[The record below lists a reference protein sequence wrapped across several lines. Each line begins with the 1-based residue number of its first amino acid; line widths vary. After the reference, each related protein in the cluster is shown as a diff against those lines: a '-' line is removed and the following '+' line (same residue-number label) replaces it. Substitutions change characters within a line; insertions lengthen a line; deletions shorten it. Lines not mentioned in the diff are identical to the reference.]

1 MMEVVRRSRQPAGR
15 VPATVVERGVLE
27 VRLLGQLEVV
37 DGEQVLT
44 PHRQKPRALLAALA
58 LRVGRPVAKDVLVE
72 DLWGEEPPR
81 RATDALEN
89 YISQLRKRL
98 GRDAIVT
105 VPAGYLLGIPRE
117 QIDVVRFERLLAEA
131 RGAGDAQRAELVR
144 SALGLLRGP
153 PLADL
158 ALEPFAQPE
167 IGRLGEL
174 ALTAR
179 EDLVDAELALGRHV
193 DVVPE
198 LEVLIAGNPYRERLR
213 AQLMLALYRS
223 GRQAEALEA
232 FQETRRLLVDELGI
246 DPGDELQ
253 DLERAI
259 LRQDATL
266 RAPPRVEREAPA
278 IELPPPSGPRASR
291 KTVTVLVSELDDD
304 GLLEDLDPELL
315 RAVLDRYLP
324 AVRTSVE
331 RHGGAFTEVAGDV
344 VVGVF
349 GVPTVH
355 EDDALRA
362 VRAALDMRQ
371 AVAAL
376 NDELLA
382 ADGAFV
388 RTRTGVGTGEAL
400 VAGDALPTG
409 RAVSEA
415 RSLAAHARTGQIL
428 VGEQTR
434 RLVQGAVE
442 TEVLDADPGAF
453 RVVALLPGADGRT
466 LRLDAPLVGRGRQ
479 LETVSRAFSG
489 AAEGRACHL
498 FTVLGAAG
506 VGKSRLARELVDSL
520 GARASVLHGRCLP
533 YGDGITYWPLLE
545 ALPADVA
552 ADLDPTAPRDRL
564 FPRARSA
571 LETMAR
577 ERPLLLVLDDLQWAE
592 QAFLDLVEDVA
603 STSREAPLM
612 ILCLARPELL
622 ENRPGWGGGTPNSSS
637 LLLESLSDADSERLV
652 DHLLGASD
660 LPDVVRGHIVTLSE
674 GNPLFVEELLT
685 TLVERDVL
693 RRTRGRWTTTESV
706 IAVPPSIQALIAA
719 RIDRLPDDERV
730 VLELASIGGK
740 LFTRELVAG
749 LVEDDRRP
757 GLDAHLDSLVR
768 KELVRPRTED
778 GFTFRHQLIRDAAYA
793 SMTKQVRADLH
804 DRLAVL
810 LERDGAS
817 GAELDELVAYHR
829 DQARRYREELGG
841 NE

>member
-1 MMEVVRRSRQPAGR
+1 
-15 VPATVVERGVLE
+15 VVEGGVLE

-37 DGEQVLT
+37 DGEHVLT
-44 PHRQKPRALLAALA
+44 PQRQKPRALLAALA
-58 LRVGRPVAKDVLVE
+58 LRAGRPVSKGVLVG

-81 RATDALEN
+81 RATEALEN
-89 YISQLRKRL
+89 YVSQVRKQL
-98 GRDAIVT
+98 GRDAIAT
-105 VPAGYLLGIPRE
+105 LPAGYALDIPPE

-131 RGAGDAQRAELVR
+131 RGARPEQRAELVR
-144 SALGLLRGP
+144 SALVLFRGP

-158 ALEPFAQPE
+158 ALEPFAQTE
-167 IGRLGEL
+167 IGRLEEL

-198 LEVLIAGNPYRERLR
+198 LEVLIAANPYRERLR

-223 GRQAEALEA
+223 GRQADALET
-232 FQETRRLLVDELGI
+232 FQEARRMLVDELGI

-259 LRQDATL
+259 LRQDESL
-266 RAPPRVEREAPA
+266 RAPARVEREVPA
-278 IELPPPSGPRASR
+278 IELPPPARRPAR
-291 KTVTVLVSELDDD
+291 KVVTILVSELVDPA
-304 GLLEDLDPELL
+304 GPMERLDPELL
-315 RAVLDRYLP
+315 RTVLDRYLP
-324 AVRTSVE
+324 AARDAVE
-331 RHGGAFTEVAGDV
+331 RHGGAFTEAAGDL

-382 ADGAFV
+382 GHRVFV
-388 RTRTGVGTGEAL
+388 QTRTGVATGEAL

-409 RAVSEA
+409 PSVSEA
-415 RSLAAHARTGQIL
+415 RRLVAHARAGQIL

-434 RLVQGAVE
+434 RLVQDAVGM
-442 TEVLDADPGAF
+442 DALEADSAAF
-453 RVVALLPGADGRT
+453 RVVALLPGADGRA

-479 LETVSRAFSG
+479 LEALSRAFD
-489 AAEGRACHL
+489 AAVEGRACHL
-498 FTVLGAAG
+498 FTVLGPAG
-506 VGKSRLARELVDSL
+506 VGKSRLARELVESL
-520 GARASVLHGRCLP
+520 GERAVVLHGRCLP

-545 ALPADVA
+545 ALPDDVA

-564 FPRARSA
+564 FPRARAA

-592 QAFLDLVEDVA
+592 DAFLDLVEDVA
-603 STSREAPLM
+603 STSREAPVL
-612 ILCLARPELL
+612 IVCLSREELH
-622 ENRPGWGGGTPNSSS
+622 ENRPGWGGGKPSSSS
-637 LLLESLSDADSERLV
+637 LLLEPLGDADSERLV
-652 DHLLGASD
+652 DHLLGASE
-660 LPDVVRGHIVTLSE
+660 LPDVVRAHIVAVSE

-685 TLVERDVL
+685 TLVERQVL
-693 RRTRGRWTTTESV
+693 RRTGGRWTTTESF
-706 IAVPPSIQALIAA
+706 IAVPPSIHALIAA
-719 RIDRLPDDERV
+719 RIDRLPDDERL

-740 LFTRELVAG
+740 LFTGELVAG
-749 LVEDDRRP
+749 LASDDRRP
-757 GLDAHLDSLVR
+757 QLEAHLDSLVR
-768 KELVRPRTED
+768 KELVRPRPEG

-793 SMTKQVRADLH
+793 AMTKRVRAELH
-804 DRLAVL
+804 DRLAVVL
-810 LERDGAS
+810 AGRGEKEDELE
-817 GAELDELVAYHR
+817 ELVAYHR
-829 DQARRYREELGG
+829 DQARRYHEELEGSA
-841 NE
+841 